1 MAKKTERKVR
11 AAEPKPAR
19 QDRAASAAAQV
30 QGETGRQEPRAGG
43 DAVKKRVVWLSALIL
58 IVSGYSLLHKV
69 DPGGQNAWAIVS
81 PALLLAGYLLII
93 PAILLTYREG

>member
-1 MAKKTERKVR
+1 MAKKTERKNR
-11 AAEPKPAR
+11 AAEPKTAR
-19 QDRAASAAAQV
+19 QDRAASAAAQD
-30 QGETGRQEPRAGG
+30 QGGTGQQEPRAGG
-43 DAVKKRVVWLSALIL
+43 GAVKKRALWLSALIL
-58 IVSGYSLLHKV
+58 IVSGYALLHKV

>member
-19 QDRAASAAAQV
+19 QDRAALTAGQD
-30 QGETGRQEPRAGG
+30 QGGTGRQEPRAGG
-43 DAVKKRVVWLSALIL
+43 DAVKKRALWLSALIL
-58 IVSGYSLLHKV
+58 IVSGYALLHKV

>member
-1 MAKKTERKVR
+1 MAKKPGRKPR

-19 QDRAASAAAQV
+19 QDPAAALAAQAE
-30 QGETGRQEPRAGG
+30 GETGQQDPRAGG
-43 DAVKKRVVWLSALIL
+43 DAVKKRVLWLSAVIL
-58 IVSGYSLLHKV
+58 IVSGYALLHKV

-81 PALLLAGYLLII
+81 PALLLSGYLLII

>member
-1 MAKKTERKVR
+1 MAKKPGRKTR

-19 QDRAASAAAQV
+19 QDPAAASAAQA
-30 QGETGRQEPRAGG
+30 QGETGRQDRAGG
-43 DAVKKRVVWLSALIL
+43 DAVKKRVLWLSAAIL
-58 IVSGYSLLHKV
+58 IVSGYALLHKV

-81 PALLLAGYLLII
+81 PALLLSGYLLII

>member
-1 MAKKTERKVR
+1 MSKRTGRKNR
-11 AAEPKPAR
+11 AAEQKTAR
-19 QDRAASAAAQV
+19 QGPAAGSAAQP
-30 QGETGRQEPRAGG
+30 GPENGRQDPGAGG
-43 DAVKKRVVWLSALIL
+43 NAVKKRVLWLSALIL
-58 IVSGYSLLHKV
+58 IVSGYALLHKV